1 MELLRIIVVSTIFLA
16 ATAYRLIREVD
27 DDNNDDNLSLD
38 QRFVAENTCIA
49 KNGEDGLCVHESFC
63 NEEHTIMPGGVIH
76 KSEFRELAKPC
87 PGQFIWCCT
96 KALVIEPPII
106 SNKNTESCL
115 APQSDVIPWAVSLY
129 KIADVKQTAQSVF
142 CLGSLIG
149 TRIILT
155 AATCLKSAQQHM
167 LYARIPGSPEPARNY
182 TVRHRKF
189 HPEYN
194 SGSHVFDF
202 GLLVLEEEVKWG
214 SKKGQGACL
223 DFQKPAGDC
232 MTLGFDSNDE
242 ITSTLLKV
250 TSGSC
255 SNFGGKT
262 TSEITCG
269 TNADDQCIATP
280 GGPVLCESKK
290 GNAVVVGV
298 IRSECNKD
306 QIQIGN
312 IAESSKWLLN
322 EMKAMKVPKD
332 VFIQK

>member
-1 MELLRIIVVSTIFLA
+1 MELLQVIMVSTVFLVVM
-16 ATAYRLIREVD
+16 AYRLPREVD
-27 DDNNDDNLSLD
+27 DDNLSLD
-38 QRFVAENTCIA
+38 QRFISQDICIA
-49 KNGEDGLCVHESFC
+49 KNGEEGICVHESFC
-63 NEEHTIMPGGVIH
+63 NEAHTIMPGGVID
-76 KSEFRELAKPC
+76 KSEFRELMKPC

-96 KALVIEPPII
+96 KELVIEPPVI
-106 SNKNTESCL
+106 SNNNTESCL
-115 APQSDVIPWAVSLY
+115 ALESDVTPWAVSLY
-129 KIADVKQTAQSVF
+129 KVANVKQTAQSVF
-142 CLGSLIG
+142 CMGSLIG

-155 AATCLKSAQQHM
+155 TATCLKSAQQHM
-167 LYARIPGSPEPARNY
+167 VYARVPGSPEPGRNY

-189 HPEYN
+189 HPDYN

-202 GLLVLEEEVKWG
+202 GLLVLEEEVSWG

-223 DFQKPAGDC
+223 EFKKPAGEC

-250 TSGSC
+250 IPGSC

-262 TSEITCG
+262 TPEKACG
-269 TNADDQCIATP
+269 TNEDDACIVSP
-280 GGPVLCESKK
+280 GAPVLCESKK

-298 IRSECNKD
+298 IRSGCNKD
-306 QIQIGN
+306 QVLIGG

-322 EMKAMKVPKD
+322 ELKAMKVTND